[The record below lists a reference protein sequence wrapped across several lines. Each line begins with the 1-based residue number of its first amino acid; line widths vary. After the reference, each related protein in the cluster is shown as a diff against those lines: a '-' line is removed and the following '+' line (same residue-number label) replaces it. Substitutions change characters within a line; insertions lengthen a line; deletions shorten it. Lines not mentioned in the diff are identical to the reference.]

1 MIEFFALAFNRS
13 LLSAVTIIFV
23 VLGNSHCQTKSIEYQ
38 LYQGKRLDEK
48 VIRTYLQDSMW
59 VDSVFLASDKR
70 FSYCDTFEVDNGIW
84 YQHFHGVRSVFFSK
98 EYFNLGKATCRY
110 AHLDSSIYLGFNHYE
125 LVPDSQ
131 IDTLVSGHQLYAFY
145 VYANSNGF
153 RKCIENI
160 YFDPQ
165 IGIVRHFVLFGHDV
179 RLRQFIVNQKTTIE
193 YQWKS
198 ENLPIDILGRR
209 KSD

>member
-1 MIEFFALAFNRS
+1 MMIEFFALAFNRS

-84 YQHFHGVRSVFFSK
+84 YQHFHGVRSV
-98 EYFNLGKATCRY
+98 C
-110 AHLDSSIYLGFNHYE
+110 
-125 LVPDSQ
+125 
-131 IDTLVSGHQLYAFY
+131 
-145 VYANSNGF
+145 F